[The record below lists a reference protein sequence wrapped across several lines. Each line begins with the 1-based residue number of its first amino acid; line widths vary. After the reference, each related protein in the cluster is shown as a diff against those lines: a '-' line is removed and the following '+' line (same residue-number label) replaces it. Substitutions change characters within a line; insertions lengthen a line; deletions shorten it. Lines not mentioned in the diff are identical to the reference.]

1 MIAKHA
7 DKLCVGSDG
16 ITNALLVLNEKTGE
30 GILVNSEGYNYARY
44 SAYLPFA
51 KPYLDYEIAKIADFL
66 VTEGAGSTTDAL
78 WSISFDDL
86 YEHFGI
92 VISRDNGIAD
102 QLVAVLESLD
112 EIEAVVVTEDGLEL
126 TWESMYCTQTKQM
139 GFSLMS
145 LLSFTLKDVTF
156 NEKGNGQ
163 TVTLQGEINDKM
175 ITHAGRQQWADVLSA
190 KVERIYTENSTGYV
204 ELSGCDIE
212 RLKGF
217 VYEYN
222 NFYSGIDN
230 TPCFV
235 EPTRPKVAVNRDKY
249 EELDQDDVEVIAAK
263 HLLWIHDISGGE
275 QANFSGKLLRN
286 IDLSNMKLN
295 NALFNGT
302 VLETCKLNSTE
313 LCFSEF
319 RGAILKDCEMT
330 YISVDDLNMKK
341 AFLENCDLSYLIGC
355 NCNFADAQLVHCQF
369 LNGKT
374 VHCCFDNTNF
384 YHINFKDSYINPMN
398 DSITESKWREDHGVE
413 MEQEM
418 Q

>member
-1 MIAKHA
+1 MIAKYA

-51 KPYLDYEIAKIADFL
+51 KPYLNYEIAKIADFL

-126 TWESMYCTQTKQM
+126 TWESMYCTQNKQIE
-139 GFSLMS
+139 FSLMS

-163 TVTLQGEINDKM
+163 TVTLQGEINDSM
-175 ITHAGRQQWADVLSA
+175 ITPAGRQQWADVLSA

-204 ELSGCDIE
+204 ELSGCGIE

-230 TPCFV
+230 TPYFV
-235 EPTRPKVAVNRDKY
+235 EPTRPKVSVNIDKY
-249 EELDQDDVEVIAAK
+249 EELDQDDVEVIAGK

-295 NALFNGT
+295 SALFNRT
-302 VLETCKLNSTE
+302 VFENCKLNSTE

-319 RGAILKDCEMT
+319 RSAVLKNCEMT
-330 YISVDDLNMKK
+330 YIAVDDMIMKNT
-341 AFLENCDLSYLIGC
+341 FLENCDISYLNGC
-355 NCNFADAQLVHCQF
+355 HCNFTGTQFVNCQLF
-369 LNGKT
+369 NGKT
-374 VHCCFDNTNF
+374 VKCCFENAVF
-384 YHINFKDSYINPMN
+384 YKTHTDDSYIDPM
-398 DSITESKWREDHGVE
+398 DGITEKQWQEDNYMTG
-413 MEQEM
+413 EQEM